1 MRLGLFCRLMTLRMQ
16 TPITLISGFRGTGKS
31 SVIQQLKREAGS
43 LRLTVLHDDGAKDLT
58 REIEEAVEVGA
69 ADAIL
74 IECAANLEPFF
85 VAEHLSEGDDESPP
99 PAGIRVDTLVTV
111 VDASTFLA
119 DLTGTASV
127 HDREL
132 AFDEEDD
139 RSIAEL
145 LIEQIE
151 FADVLILNKM
161 DLVTTERADELE
173 ALLVRLNPR
182 AKILRTERG
191 RVPKGEVLKTHRFDR
206 DSTDDGAGW
215 LYELSGEFRD
225 NEGGFGVSSF
235 TFLERR
241 PFHPER
247 FESLIENFA
256 VRGLV
261 RAKGYV
267 WVASRHSEIGIWSLA
282 GRTSLLTY
290 GGLWFAATP
299 LREWPSDERERL
311 EIMQDWTAPFGDR
324 RQEIAFIGLKM
335 SESEIRSRLQACLL
349 TSDEMKDAPDS
360 WTRLRDPLP
369 DWHTNTEGYKD

>member
-1 MRLGLFCRLMTLRMQ
+1 MAADMQ
-16 TPITLISGFRGTGKS
+16 IPITLISGFRGSGKS
-31 SVIQQLKREAGS
+31 SVIQQLKRDAGS
-43 LRLTVLHDDGAKDLT
+43 TRLTLLIDDGAKDLSA
-58 REIEEAVEVGA
+58 EIEEAVEVGA

-85 VAEHLSEGDDESPP
+85 VAEHLTEGDDEAPP
-99 PAGIRVDTLVTV
+99 PTGVRVDTLVTV

-119 DLTGTASV
+119 DITGTASV
-127 HDREL
+127 HDRDL
-132 AFDEEDD
+132 AFDDEDD

-161 DLVTTERADELE
+161 DLVSTERADELE
-173 ALLVRLNPR
+173 ALLARLNPR

-191 RVPKGEVLKTHRFDR
+191 RVPKGEVVKTHRFDR
-206 DSTDDGAGW
+206 DETDDGAGW
-215 LYELSGEFRD
+215 LFELSGEFRE

-247 FESLIENFA
+247 FEALIEDFA

-267 WVASRHSEIGIWSLA
+267 WVASRHNEIGIWSLA

-290 GGLWFAATP
+290 GGLWYAATP
-299 LREWPSDERERL
+299 LREWPKDERERL

-335 SESEIRSRLQACLL
+335 SEDEIRSRLEACLV
-349 TSDEMKDAPDS
+349 TSLEMVGAPDA
-360 WTRLRDPLP
+360 WTTLRDPLP
-369 DWHTNTEGYKD
+369 DWHTDTEGFQD